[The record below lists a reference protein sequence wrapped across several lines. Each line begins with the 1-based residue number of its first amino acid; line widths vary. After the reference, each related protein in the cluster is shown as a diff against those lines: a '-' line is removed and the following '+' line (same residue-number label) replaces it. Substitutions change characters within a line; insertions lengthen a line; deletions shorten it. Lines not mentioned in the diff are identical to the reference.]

1 MYTDKDINER
11 NARMDGPMRRLWD
24 NTSADMPE
32 NELLDA
38 LCRFRLNRSEVERPL
53 RRRALAV
60 KVLRYAAMLAVPVV
74 TAVVAW
80 NYAADYY
87 VRDVEFAQ
95 CYVPEGGMDSLR
107 LSDNT
112 KVVVNSGSSVIYPS
126 HFSGRAR
133 NRSVYVSGNCHFDV
147 ARDVA
152 HPFIVNVGKLKVKVL
167 GTHFSVSSYAGD
179 DSITVTLE
187 EGLVRAYDDR
197 HAMMLRPN
205 EQLVYHP
212 KDGKM
217 SKRRVDALAVGAWVN
232 GGLEFADR
240 PLAEILK
247 AIERRYGVRFAVS
260 PRVDMRRRYTMSFKK
275 DEPIENVVKV
285 LAMVSGGT
293 CQRKTRDTI
302 ALQ

>member
-1 MYTDKDINER
+1 MYSDKDTKEQG
-11 NARMDGPMRRLWD
+11 MPLDGYMRRLW
-24 NTSADMPE
+24 NSTSAEMPE
-32 NELLDA
+32 SEILDA
-38 LCRFRLNRSEVERPL
+38 LSRFRTNRNRVERPL
-53 RRRALAV
+53 RRRAFALKLV
-60 KVLRYAAMLAVPVV
+60 KLAAMFVMPVA
-74 TAVVAW
+74 TAIVAW

-95 CYVPEGGMDSLR
+95 CYVPEGRIDSLR

-126 HFSGRAR
+126 HFSSRVR

-167 GTHFSVSSYAGD
+167 GTHFSVSSYGGD

-197 HAMMLRPN
+197 HGMMLRPN

-212 KDGKM
+212 KDGTM
-217 SKRRVDALAVGAWVN
+217 SKRRVDAMAVGAWVS

-247 AIERRYGVRFAVS
+247 AVERRYSVRFAVS
-260 PRVDMRRRYTMSFKK
+260 PGVDTHRRYTMSFKK
-275 DEPIENVVKV
+275 DEPIENVMKV
-285 LAMVSGGT
+285 LEMVSGST
-293 CQRKTRDTI
+293 CRRKAQGDI
-302 ALQ
+302 VMQ